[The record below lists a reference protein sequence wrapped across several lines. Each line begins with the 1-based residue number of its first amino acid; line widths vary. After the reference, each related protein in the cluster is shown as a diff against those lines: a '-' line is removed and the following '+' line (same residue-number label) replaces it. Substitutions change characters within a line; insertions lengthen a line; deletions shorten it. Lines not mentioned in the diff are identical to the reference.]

1 MIGFRSGANMTNRE
15 LILKAMPLVTLSN
28 KEWDVLTKYMEQR
41 KETAIGNIFEKLY
54 TNQARLEIIGNL
66 IDYYDPDGTVREQ
79 SVPVIS

>member
-1 MIGFRSGANMTNRE
+1 MTNRE

-41 KETAIGNIFEKLY
+41 KETAIGNILEKLY
-54 TNQARLEIIGNL
+54 TNQVRLEIIGNL
-66 IDYYDPDGTVREQ
+66 IDYYDPDGTVREK

>member
-1 MIGFRSGANMTNRE
+1 MTNRE

-41 KETAIGNIFEKLY
+41 KETAIGNILEKLY
-54 TNQARLEIIGNL
+54 TNQVRLEIIGNL
-66 IDYYDPDGTVREQ
+66 IDYYDPDGTVREE

>member
-1 MIGFRSGANMTNRE
+1 MIGFWSGANMTNRE

-41 KETAIGNIFEKLY
+41 KETAIGNILEKLY
-54 TNQARLEIIGNL
+54 TNQVRLEIIGNL
-66 IDYYDPDGTVREQ
+66 IDYYDPDGTVREE